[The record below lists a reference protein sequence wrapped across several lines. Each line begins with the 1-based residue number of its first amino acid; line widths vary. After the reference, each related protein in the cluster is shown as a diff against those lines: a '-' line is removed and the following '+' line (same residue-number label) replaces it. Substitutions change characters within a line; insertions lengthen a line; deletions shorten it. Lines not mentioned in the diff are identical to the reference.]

1 MLYAFSS
8 ILCLNSELHLF
19 LNRNRF
25 GVVQLFDYRNQDAS
39 AIDGITGGMYGIR
52 LDNLVSGVNSFEAL
66 AGAKL
71 HSNRPRDRYRYV
83 SVVLA
88 SQMLTILDAFVF
100 PDNVRESQ
108 IHGLSL
114 VRSTEPRLG
123 QSQGTLLASLVRL
136 SLILLAYLEP
146 SSVKFLQACSRLRCF
161 LHWILEILRESVAL
175 GGYSEAFHELTAPLD
190 RMVLAIVLQC
200 HRALSR
206 CSVVLVEMESSP
218 WKKYFSDV
226 ESRQKSIR

>member
-1 MLYAFSS
+1 MD
-8 ILCLNSELHLF
+8 
-19 LNRNRF
+19 RF

-39 AIDGITGGMYGIR
+39 AVDGITGGIYGIR

-71 HSNRPRDRYRYV
+71 HANKRRDRYRYV

-88 SQMLTILDAFVF
+88 SQMLTVLDAFIF
-100 PDNVRESQ
+100 PDNLDDTSQ
-108 IHGLSL
+108 AVSQQHGLSL
-114 VRSTEPRLG
+114 VRNVDPRFT
-123 QSQGTLLASLVRL
+123 SQGTMLASLVRL

-146 SSVKFLQACSRLRCF
+146 SSVRFLQACSRLRCF

-175 GGYSEAFHELTAPLD
+175 GGYSEAYHELTAPLD

-200 HRALSR
+200 HRALAR
-206 CSVVLVEMESSP
+206 CSMVLKELESSP
-218 WKKYFSDV
+218 WQKYFSDI
-226 ESRQKSIR
+226 ESRDKSIR

>member
-1 MLYAFSS
+1 MD
-8 ILCLNSELHLF
+8 
-19 LNRNRF
+19 RF

-39 AIDGITGGMYGIR
+39 AVDGITGGIYGIR

-71 HSNRPRDRYRYV
+71 HANKRRDRYRYV

-88 SQMLTILDAFVF
+88 SQMLTILDAFIF
-100 PDNVRESQ
+100 PDNLDASQ
-108 IHGLSL
+108 AVSQQHGLSL
-114 VRSTEPRLG
+114 VRNVDPRFT
-123 QSQGTLLASLVRL
+123 SQGTMLASLVRL

-146 SSVKFLQACSRLRCF
+146 SSVRFLQACSRLRCF

-175 GGYSEAFHELTAPLD
+175 GGYSEAYHELTAPLD

-200 HRALSR
+200 HRALAR
-206 CSVVLVEMESSP
+206 CSMVLKELESSP
-218 WKKYFSDV
+218 WQKYFSDI
-226 ESRQKSIR
+226 ESRDKSIR

>member
-1 MLYAFSS
+1 M
-8 ILCLNSELHLF
+8 H
-19 LNRNRF
+19 RF

-39 AIDGITGGMYGIR
+39 AVDGITGGIYGIR

-71 HSNRPRDRYRYV
+71 HANKRRDRYRYV

-88 SQMLTILDAFVF
+88 SQMLTVLDAFIF
-100 PDNVRESQ
+100 PDNLDASQ
-108 IHGLSL
+108 AASQQHGLSL
-114 VRSTEPRLG
+114 VRNVDPRFT
-123 QSQGTLLASLVRL
+123 SQGTMLASLVRL

-146 SSVKFLQACSRLRCF
+146 SSVRFLQACSRLRCF

-175 GGYSEAFHELTAPLD
+175 GGYSEAYHELTAPFD

-200 HRALSR
+200 HRALAR
-206 CSVVLVEMESSP
+206 CSMVLKELESSP
-218 WKKYFSDV
+218 WQKYFSDI
-226 ESRQKSIR
+226 ESRDKSIR